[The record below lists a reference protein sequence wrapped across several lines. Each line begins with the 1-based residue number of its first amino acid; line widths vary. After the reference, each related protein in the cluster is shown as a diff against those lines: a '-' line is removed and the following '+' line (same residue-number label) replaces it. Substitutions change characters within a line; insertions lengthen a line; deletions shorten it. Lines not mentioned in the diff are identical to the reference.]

1 MKLIGAGLPRTGTL
15 SQKVAL
21 EMLGLGPCYHM
32 VNVLA
37 DLDQAQVWRRALE
50 GQAPWEEV
58 FERFQS
64 TVDWPGSFFYREL
77 VEFYPQAKV
86 LLSVRDAEGW
96 ERSMRATIW
105 GLFYGDM
112 LIRDLST
119 ARARVDSKWR
129 GYLEMMEGMWQQSGL
144 IADGADT
151 SSESMRTAMEAFQQK
166 VQATVASDR
175 LLVWSVSDG
184 WEPLCEF
191 LELPIPDAPFP
202 QLNDSKVF
210 RERIVDGALLA
221 IQDWREQGA
230 QAVAAA
236 SPSG

>member
-1 MKLIGAGLPRTGTL
+1 
-15 SQKVAL
+15 
-21 EMLGLGPCYHM
+21 
-32 VNVLA
+32 
-37 DLDQAQVWRRALE
+37 
-50 GQAPWEEV
+50 
-58 FERFQS
+58 
-64 TVDWPGSFFYREL
+64 
-77 VEFYPQAKV
+77 
-86 LLSVRDAEGW
+86 
-96 ERSMRATIW
+96 MRATIW

-175 LLVWSVSDG
+175 LLLWSVSDG

-202 QLNDSKVF
+202 HLNDSKVF
-210 RERIVDGALLA
+210 GERIVDGALLA
-221 IQDWREQGA
+221 IQDWRGHGA